1 MILTG
6 REIHHQVS
14 TGAIT
19 VSPYFSERVTSNS
32 YDLAL
37 GEKYIRYTE
46 EIIDPKVSAEHEI
59 LSIPSEGLVLNRGD
73 FILCESCEV
82 VGSDHFVPIIHAKS
96 GIARA
101 GLFVHVTADLI
112 DIGSKGKIT
121 FQMYATLPVRIFPNM
136 LIGQVTFW
144 VPEGE
149 IELYDGKYQGST
161 GPSASKTYL
170 DYQSGN

>member
-6 REIHHQVS
+6 KKISHEASNGKIVLEPFCE
-14 TGAIT
+14 T
-19 VSPYFSERVTSNS
+19 RVTSNS

-37 GEKYIRYTE
+37 GPQYIVYDNQ
-46 EIIDPKVSAEHEI
+46 IIDPFKKASYQLLDLPEEGII
-59 LSIPSEGLVLNRGD
+59 LKKGD
-73 FILCESCEV
+73 FILCESQER
-82 VGSDHFVPIIHAKS
+82 VGSEHYVPIIHAKS

-112 DIGSKGKIT
+112 DIGSMGKIT
-121 FQMYATLPVRIFPNM
+121 FQLYATLPVRIVPGM

-149 IELYDGKYQGST
+149 IVLYNGKYQGST
-161 GPSASKTYL
+161 GPTASKTYL
-170 DYQSGN
+170 DYV